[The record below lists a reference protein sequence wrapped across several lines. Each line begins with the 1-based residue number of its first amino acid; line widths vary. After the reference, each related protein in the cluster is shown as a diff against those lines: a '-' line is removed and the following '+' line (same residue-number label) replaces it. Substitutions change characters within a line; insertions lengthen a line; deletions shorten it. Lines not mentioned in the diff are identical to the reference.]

1 MGVVGRLAAC
11 GAPASERLTTSDV
24 LTRLPSR
31 PLKVY
36 DHDRLEGLSL
46 SITDVG
52 PIPPL
57 PYGQDGGGCESGV
70 SFNQSEALY
79 LAGLIHHCL
88 EDDGPLG
95 RARFDGVFRRNALDQ
110 PFFRTLG
117 RENDRAALPGQ
128 WSIGRS
134 CSGSVLLAVGELV
147 AGLVSLRLGC
157 DRCRWG
163 CGCRSRRRNC
173 RARSRCRRDRLSR
186 NG

>member
-1 MGVVGRLAAC
+1 MGVVDRWAAC
-11 GAPASERLTTSDV
+11 GAPASAPRTRGHV
-24 LTRLPSR
+24 WTRLPSR

-36 DHDRLEGLSL
+36 DHDRLKGLRL

-57 PYGQDGGGCESGV
+57 LHGLDGGGCENGV

-95 RARFDGVFRRNALDQ
+95 RARFDGVFRRSALDQ

-117 RENDRAALPGQ
+117 RENDRAVFTGQ
-128 WSIGRS
+128 LSVGRS
-134 CSGSVLLAVGELV
+134 WSDRVFLAVGRLV
-147 AGLVSLRLGC
+147 ACLF
-157 DRCRWG
+157 
-163 CGCRSRRRNC
+163 SR
-173 RARSRCRRDRLSR
+173 
-186 NG
+186 